1 MRLLLHPLPCL
12 LRTEH
17 ACIWPR
23 QQICHSF
30 GSRQVWVSR
39 EDTTPPAVMLCL
51 SAQVVHCD
59 LKAKNIL
66 LNKDRTLAKIG
77 DVGLAR
83 IMAETHLSSVS
94 GFFGTFAYTA
104 PEVLGRKRCD
114 EKVLPVWYWK
124 LHCKHCHDIQP
135 PCRGCPP
142 SLLLC
147 AWAHVCAVSGAG
159 GTTE

>member
-1 MRLLLHPLPCL
+1 
-12 LRTEH
+12 
-17 ACIWPR
+17 
-23 QQICHSF
+23 
-30 GSRQVWVSR
+30 
-39 EDTTPPAVMLCL
+39 MLCL

-114 EKVLPVWYWK
+114 EKVLHAPVWYWK
-124 LHCKHCHDIQP
+124 LHCKHCHDI
-135 PCRGCPP
+135 
-142 SLLLC
+142 
-147 AWAHVCAVSGAG
+147 
-159 GTTE
+159 